1 VNSHARSTRWLGY
14 RHCLAAVLL
23 LACKQDCVYYPCP
36 EFEAV
41 RVTVTAAGSSGPP
54 PELAIAV
61 GDGPSQTGM
70 CDAQGVCHVL
80 GPPGEYRL
88 TITAAGFN
96 PRQLDVTVTG
106 EAAGCNTCGHVDRQQ
121 LTVVLQPAL

>member
-1 VNSHARSTRWLGY
+1 VNPHARSSRWLSRRY
-14 RHCLAAVLL
+14 CLAAVLL

-36 EFEAV
+36 QFEAV
-41 RVTVTAAGSSGPP
+41 SVTVSAAGSSARPP
-54 PELAIAV
+54 DLAIAV
-61 GDGPSQTGM
+61 GDGPPLTGA

-96 PRQLDVTVTG
+96 PRQLDVTVAG

-121 LTVVLQPAL
+121 LTVVLQPTL